1 MEYLTGREGLEAE
14 FSRIVR
20 EHAQNMHLLALR
32 ITKCEQISKDVVQEV
47 FLKLWEHRNQFQQ
60 IENKEA
66 WLYRVTENK
75 LIDHLRKTAAD
86 KRFRTMTWN
95 RMRETNNDTEQRMA
109 ARESGQLIARAIE
122 NLPAQRKI
130 IYRMNREQS
139 LSYQQI
145 AEELQISRHTVKN
158 QLSSALQYLRSCLNS
173 IRFF

>member
-14 FSRIVR
+14 FSKMVR
-20 EHAQNMHLLALR
+20 DHAQNLHLLALR
-32 ITKCEQISKDVVQEV
+32 VMKCEQIAKDVVQDV
-47 FLKLWEHRNQFQQ
+47 FLKLWEHRNQFGE

-75 LIDHLRKTAAD
+75 LIDHLRKMAAD
-86 KRFRTMTWN
+86 KRMKISAWN
-95 RMRETNNDTEQRMA
+95 LIRNSDNETEQRLA
-109 ARESGQLIARAIE
+109 ARESGQLISRAIE

-130 IYRMNREQS
+130 IYRMNREES
-139 LSYQQI
+139 LSYRQI

-158 QLSSALQYLRSCLNS
+158 QLSCALQYLRSCLKS